1 MPDFAPN
8 PRTDPTLVAGYR
20 GPEDHVS
27 QRVVVDMKDK
37 ILLYMPEATP
47 FMTVTAKIKGKRKA
61 FNRKYEWLEKDF
73 KPRKVTETA
82 ALTPTG
88 TSLTVSAADGDKL
101 APRDVIQNLNNGDIA
116 LVTAESAGT
125 VTIVRDIGGAGQVGA
140 IGDEWV
146 ILGSSYAD
154 NATLGTMKS
163 ITEYPNYNYTQIF
176 RTPFGFTGRDLVTE
190 LYGGS
195 DKMNETKWHAVEHKR
210 SIEKSLLFGK
220 RHLIS
225 AVAGTSHETTFTG
238 GLEWAIKTNVWD
250 VNGVSLTERAFTEFL
265 EEGLRWGRGGF
276 LQGGAATKYLFASS
290 RWLTVINDWAQ
301 NKLEYRVLDDEIG
314 FAAMEFKSPH
324 GRVMLVHTPIFDE
337 DHPDYAFLTDINH
350 VDFVYLRQRDTKLL
364 TGREANDL
372 DGEAYE
378 YFSDVG
384 LQVNFEQSH
393 ALLKGLP
400 V

>member
-1 MPDFAPN
+1 MPDFEVN
-8 PRTDPTLVAGYR
+8 PRTDPTLIAGAR
-20 GPEDHVS
+20 GPEDHVAA
-27 QRVVVDMKDK
+27 RVVVDMRDK
-37 ILLYMPEATP
+37 ILLFMPEATP

-61 FNRKYEWLEKDF
+61 FNRKFEWLEKDF
-73 KPRKVTETA
+73 KPRKVTTTA
-82 ALTPTG
+82 TATDAG

-101 APRDVIQNLNNGDIA
+101 APRDVIQNARTGDIA

-125 VTIVRDIGGAGQVGA
+125 VTVVRAIGGAGQPVLS
-140 IGDEWV
+140 GDDYY

-163 ITEYPNYNYTQIF
+163 ITENANFNYTQIF

-195 DKMNETKWHAVEHKR
+195 DKMNETKWQAVEHKR

-220 RHLIS
+220 RHLIA
-225 AVAGTSHETTFTG
+225 AVAGSSHEATFTG
-238 GLEWAIKTNVWD
+238 GLENAIKSNVWD
-250 VNGVSLTERAFTEFL
+250 VTGVSLTPRAFTEFL

-290 RWLTVINDWAQ
+290 RWLTVINDWAEQ
-301 NKLEYRVLDDEIG
+301 KLEYRVLDDEIG
-314 FAAMEFKSPH
+314 FSAMEYKTPH
-324 GRVMLVHTPIFDE
+324 GRVMLVHTPLFDE
-337 DHPDYAFLTDINH
+337 DHPDYAFLVDINH
-350 VDFVYLRQRDTKLL
+350 VDYVYLRQRDTKLL

-372 DGEAYE
+372 DGESYE

-384 LQVNFEQSH
+384 LQTNFEQSH